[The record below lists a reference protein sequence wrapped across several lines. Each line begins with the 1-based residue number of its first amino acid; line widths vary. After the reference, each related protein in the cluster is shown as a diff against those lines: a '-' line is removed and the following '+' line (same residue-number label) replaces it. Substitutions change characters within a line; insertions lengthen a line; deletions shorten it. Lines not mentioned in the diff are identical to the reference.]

1 MKITKLSQKG
11 LELNPNRFYVY
22 EHLKPN
28 TGEVFYIGKG
38 CKNRAYQTRSRNN
51 HWTNIVNKYGLEV
64 NIIYKNLTN
73 QEAGQKEIDLIE
85 FYGLDNLC
93 NMTQGGDG
101 CISLKQ
107 ESRDKISNS
116 LKGKIQSQESK
127 DKRSASLKKTWQNPA
142 LRELKR
148 QQSIELNRLGL
159 IGVKIGTPSKK
170 KGKPFAGDKEKLSQS
185 LKNHYLTSSVWN
197 KTILDK
203 EILEKIIEDYNSGNN
218 VFNISKKLKIN
229 RKVIYRVLEENNIT
243 IRPVKKIIPKDEFYN
258 IYIIKNLSQKEASIY
273 FNCSIANI
281 NKLVNLYKI
290 KKNGNVSASA

>member
-38 CKNRAYQTRSRNN
+38 SKNRAYETRSRNN

-64 NIIYKNLTN
+64 NIIYNNLTN
-73 QEAGQKEIDLIE
+73 KEAGQKEIDLIE

-101 CISLKQ
+101 CVSLKQ
-107 ESRDKISNS
+107 ESKDKISNS

-142 LRELKR
+142 LRELKSN
-148 QQSIELNRLGL
+148 QSKELSKLGI
-159 IGVKIGTPSKK
+159 IGFKGRPSHR
-170 KGKPFAGDKEKLSQS
+170 KGKPYEGNKEAISNTLKEYYKNHSPKNKIIFTKEKTLEIIN
-185 LKNHYLTSSVWN
+185 LVHLT
-197 KTILDK
+197 
-203 EILEKIIEDYNSGNN
+203 N
-218 VFNISKKLKIN
+218 VFNASKVLKLSRTTIH
-229 RKVIYRVLEENNIT
+229 RVLRENENN
-243 IRPVKKIIPKDEFYN
+243 
-258 IYIIKNLSQKEASIY
+258 
-273 FNCSIANI
+273 
-281 NKLVNLYKI
+281 
-290 KKNGNVSASA
+290 

>member
-38 CKNRAYQTRSRNN
+38 SKNRAYETRSRNN

-64 NIIYKNLTN
+64 NIIYNNLTN

-101 CISLKQ
+101 CVSLKQ
-107 ESRDKISNS
+107 ESKDKISNS

-142 LRELKR
+142 LRELKSN
-148 QQSIELNRLGL
+148 QSKELSNLGI
-159 IGVKIGTPSKK
+159 IGFKGRPSHR
-170 KGKPFAGDKEKLSQS
+170 KGKPYEGNKEAISNTLKEYYKNHSPKNKIIFTKEKTLEIIN
-185 LKNHYLTSSVWN
+185 LVHLT
-197 KTILDK
+197 
-203 EILEKIIEDYNSGNN
+203 N
-218 VFNISKKLKIN
+218 VFNASKVLKLSRTTIGRILREN
-229 RKVIYRVLEENNIT
+229 ENN
-243 IRPVKKIIPKDEFYN
+243 
-258 IYIIKNLSQKEASIY
+258 
-273 FNCSIANI
+273 
-281 NKLVNLYKI
+281 
-290 KKNGNVSASA
+290 

>member
-11 LELNPNRFYVY
+11 LELNLNRFYVY

-38 CKNRAYQTRSRNN
+38 CKNRAYETRSRNN
-51 HWTNIVNKYGLEV
+51 HWTNIVNKYGIEV
-64 NIIYKNLTN
+64 NIVYKNLTN
-73 QEAGQKEIDLIE
+73 QEAGKKEIDLIE

-101 CISLKQ
+101 CVSLKQ
-107 ESRDKISNS
+107 ESRNKISNS
-116 LKGKIQSQESK
+116 LKGRKQSQETK
-127 DKRSASLKKTWQNPA
+127 DKRLASLKLAWQNPK
-142 LRELKR
+142 LRELKS
-148 QQSIELNRLGL
+148 QQSIELNKLGL
-159 IGVKIGTPSKK
+159 IGIKKGTPSKK

-197 KTILDK
+197 KIVLHK
-203 EILEKIIEDYNSGNN
+203 ELLEKVIQDYNLGNN
-218 VFNISKKLKIN
+218 IFNISKKFKIN

-243 IRPVKKIIPKDEFYN
+243 IRPAKRIISRDEFYN

-281 NKLVNLYKI
+281 QKLAYLYKI
-290 KKNGNVSASA
+290 KKNGNITTSA

>member
-38 CKNRAYQTRSRNN
+38 CKNRAYETRSRNN

-64 NIIYKNLTN
+64 NIIYNNLTN

-101 CISLKQ
+101 CVSLKQ
-107 ESRDKISNS
+107 ESRNKISNS

-142 LRELKR
+142 LRELKSK
-148 QQSIELNRLGL
+148 QSKELSKLGI
-159 IGVKIGTPSKK
+159 IGFKGRPSHR
-170 KGKPFAGDKEKLSQS
+170 KGKPYEGNKEAISNTLKEYYKNHSPKNKIIFTKEKTLEIIN
-185 LKNHYLTSSVWN
+185 LVHLT
-197 KTILDK
+197 
-203 EILEKIIEDYNSGNN
+203 N
-218 VFNISKKLKIN
+218 VFNASKVLKLSRTTID
-229 RKVIYRVLEENNIT
+229 RVLRENENN
-243 IRPVKKIIPKDEFYN
+243 
-258 IYIIKNLSQKEASIY
+258 
-273 FNCSIANI
+273 
-281 NKLVNLYKI
+281 
-290 KKNGNVSASA
+290 

>member
-38 CKNRAYQTRSRNN
+38 SKNRAYQTRSRNN

-64 NIIYKNLTN
+64 NIIYNNLTN

-101 CISLKQ
+101 CISLKL
-107 ESRDKISNS
+107 ESKDKISNS

-142 LRELKR
+142 LRELKSN
-148 QQSIELNRLGL
+148 QSKELSKLGI
-159 IGVKIGTPSKK
+159 IGFKGRPSHR
-170 KGKPFAGDKEKLSQS
+170 KGKPYEGNKEAISNTLKEYYKNHSPKNKIIFTKEKTLEIIN
-185 LKNHYLTSSVWN
+185 LVHLT
-197 KTILDK
+197 
-203 EILEKIIEDYNSGNN
+203 N
-218 VFNISKKLKIN
+218 VFNASKVLKLSRTTIGRILREN
-229 RKVIYRVLEENNIT
+229 ENN
-243 IRPVKKIIPKDEFYN
+243 
-258 IYIIKNLSQKEASIY
+258 
-273 FNCSIANI
+273 
-281 NKLVNLYKI
+281 
-290 KKNGNVSASA
+290 